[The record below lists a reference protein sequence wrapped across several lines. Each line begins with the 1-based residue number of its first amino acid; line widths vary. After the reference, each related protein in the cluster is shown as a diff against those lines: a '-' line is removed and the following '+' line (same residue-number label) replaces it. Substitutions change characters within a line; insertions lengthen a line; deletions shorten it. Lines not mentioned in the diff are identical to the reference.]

1 MRGYGTRR
9 AAGALVLLALATAA
23 CSSTNTLE
31 VTGSTTAGPGA
42 SRTQIV
48 ASGEVGTPGAGPS
61 SPGDPDEASS
71 PSGDVPGRDPGA
83 GAARPDPADEPTFE
97 GPIKIGVLS
106 TLSGGQKFVG
116 EPPYRIAL
124 AYAQRL
130 NERGGIDGIPLEVLG
145 YDVCTNC
152 PDEGLAQAKKA
163 VEKDGV
169 FALANT
175 FVVNASL
182 DQVVP
187 YLNER
192 NVPMVQGSSGSQA
205 RKPELSPYNF
215 SIGLTVPG
223 RAAIGADFAKRYL
236 EEKGLPKKV
245 ALLYFT
251 DALTS
256 YIAEEQRAALKRVGL
271 EIVDEE
277 AVNYDATMTNQSSQV
292 VKMRAAG
299 AQMVIGSHGVLCA
312 FNMQAAA
319 QAGWGAPYLCT
330 IMYDPFTATI
340 AGRSALEGRDV
351 FADTEGY
358 ATEDMASPGMAD
370 YLQLM
375 RDYYPDG
382 DVGLITLY
390 SYLGMRVIEEGI
402 RSMGSQV
409 TRAGLAQYIEGLTRY
424 DGGGITAPFTLG
436 PDDHGSITGGHI
448 VKLNPDATFT
458 RLTPDWVYPSAV
470 HRLPGPVG

>member
-1 MRGYGTRR
+1 VL
-9 AAGALVLLALATAA
+9 AVLALVAGA
-23 CSSTNTLE
+23 CSQTHTLE
-31 VTGSTTAGPGA
+31 VSGSATGEPGTARAQLVTDAPDGDGPSAAADDPARSPGAPGA
-42 SRTQIV
+42 S
-48 ASGEVGTPGAGPS
+48 AGAPGAAGGP
-61 SPGDPDEASS
+61 AQ
-71 PSGDVPGRDPGA
+71 
-83 GAARPDPADEPTFE
+83 AAPADEPRFE

-130 NERGGIDGIPLEVLG
+130 NERGGIDGIPLEILG

-163 VEKDGV
+163 VERDGV

-192 NVPMVQGSSGSQA
+192 SVPMVQGSSGSQS

-215 SIGLTVPG
+215 SIGLSVPN
-223 RAAIGADFAKRYL
+223 RAAIGADFANRYL
-236 EEKGLPKKV
+236 EEQGLPKRV

-256 YIAEEQRAALKRVGL
+256 YIAEEQRAALQRVGIQ
-271 EIVDEE
+271 IVDEA
-277 AVNYDATMTNQSSQV
+277 AVSYDATMTNQSGQV
-292 VKMRAAG
+292 LKMRAAG

-319 QAGWGAPYLCT
+319 QANWGAPYLCT
-330 IMYDPFTATI
+330 IMYDPFTAMI
-340 AGRSALEGRDV
+340 AGRAALTDRDV

-358 ATEDMASPGMAD
+358 ATADMSGEGVAD

-375 RDYYPDG
+375 REYYPDG
-382 DVGLITLY
+382 DIGLITMY

-402 RSMGSQV
+402 RSMGSDV
-409 TRAGLAQYIEGLTRY
+409 TRSGLARYLEGLTRY
-424 DGGGITAPFTLG
+424 DAGGLTAPFTLG
-436 PDDHGSITGGHI
+436 PHDHGSITGGHI
-448 VKLNPDATFT
+448 VRLNPDATFT
-458 RLTPDWVYPSAV
+458 RLTDDWVYPDPL
-470 HRLPGPVG
+470 HRLPGPVS

>member
-1 MRGYGTRR
+1 MRAHKTRR
-9 AAGALVLLALATAA
+9 AAVALCALALVAAA
-23 CSSTNTLE
+23 CSSTHTLE
-31 VTGSTTAGPGA
+31 VTQANVTEGDPTQTLTTTPEGAPVTGDDGSAVGGGGPVGGPAGGP
-42 SRTQIV
+42 S
-48 ASGEVGTPGAGPS
+48 ASGSGSNPLDAG
-61 SPGDPDEASS
+61 GDD
-71 PSGDVPGRDPGA
+71 D
-83 GAARPDPADEPTFE
+83 PTFE
-97 GPIKIGVLS
+97 GPIKIGVMS

-116 EPPYRIAL
+116 EPPYKIAL

-130 NERGGIDGIPLEVLG
+130 NERGGINGVKLDILG

-163 VEKDGV
+163 VEKDKV

-182 DQVVP
+182 DQVIP
-187 YLNER
+187 YLNEKR
-192 NVPMVQGSSGSQA
+192 VPMIQGSSGSQS

-215 SIGLTVPG
+215 SVGLTIPN
-223 RAAIGADFAKRYL
+223 RAAIGADFAKKYL

-256 YIAEEQRAALKRVGL
+256 FIADNQRAALERVGL

-277 AVNYDATMTNQSSQV
+277 AVSYDATMTSQSSQV

-299 AQMVIGSHGVLCA
+299 AEMVIGSHGVLCA
-312 FNMQAAA
+312 FNMQAAD
-319 QAGWGAPYLCT
+319 QADWPAPYLCT

-340 AGRSALEGRDV
+340 AGKSALTDRDV

-358 ATEDMASPGMAD
+358 ATEDMPGEGMAD

-390 SYLGMRVIEEGI
+390 SYLGMRMIEDGI
-402 RSMGSQV
+402 RSMGSDV
-409 TRAGLAQYIEGLTRY
+409 TRSGLARYLEGLNKY
-424 DGGGITAPFTLG
+424 DGGGLTAPFTLG
-436 PDDHGSITGGHI
+436 PKDHGSINGAHV
-448 VKLNPDATFT
+448 VKLNPDSTFT
-458 RLTPDWVYPSAV
+458 RLTKTWTYPAPL
-470 HRLPGPVG
+470 HNLPGPVS